1 MSPYRLVFGKACHLQ
16 VELEHKALWVIK
28 KLNFE
33 FQAVGETRLLQLN
46 ELEKMR
52 NDSYENARIYK
63 DIEKKWHDKKVIRK
77 EFKKGDRVLIFNSWL
92 RLFPSNLKSH
102 WTEPYTVIY
111 ITPYGAIGLRSNNG
125 LEFKVNG

>member
-1 MSPYRLVFGKACHLQ
+1 MVFGKACHLQ